1 MNIDIIKKTI
11 DSLINIRVINGDYT
25 KKETLD
31 LILKLEKELSKLL
44 NNKQKTKGS
53 YDKDFQNFLDRSLG
67 RKIIKK
73 WISNTT
79 QLIPKNLRYVT
90 VNIVYVNDRFHRHKS
105 AHIFVT
111 SHGGTVLPWDKLSMW
126 I

>member
-73 WISNTT
+73 
-79 QLIPKNLRYVT
+79 
-90 VNIVYVNDRFHRHKS
+90 
-105 AHIFVT
+105 
-111 SHGGTVLPWDKLSMW
+111 
-126 I
+126 

>member
-31 LILKLEKELSKLL
+31 LILELEKQLSELL
-44 NNKQKTKGS
+44 NNKQKTKNS
-53 YDKDFQNFLDRSLG
+53 EDKDFQNFLDRSLG

-73 WISNTT
+73 
-79 QLIPKNLRYVT
+79 
-90 VNIVYVNDRFHRHKS
+90 
-105 AHIFVT
+105 
-111 SHGGTVLPWDKLSMW
+111 
-126 I
+126 